1 MMESSLEQ
9 LKKHSV
15 VVADSG
21 DLELIKKFRP
31 RDATTNPSLILKAAQ
46 HECYKF
52 IIDKALREY
61 KNRSTGERLNAI
73 VAGFGIEIL
82 KIIGGR
88 VSSEIDARLSF
99 DEEAMVDSAKN
110 IISIYEH
117 SGVNRERILVKIA
130 ATWEGVSAAKILEG
144 EGIHCNLTLIFSLE
158 QALICGQANVTL
170 ISPFVGRIL
179 DWYSKNNP
187 AIDFSTNDPG
197 VSSVK
202 TIYKCYKTRGHKTE
216 VMGASFRNMGEIIS
230 LAGCDLLTIGPK
242 FLEELQFATAKV
254 DRQIESDATVP
265 DMLPASLSE
274 KEFRF
279 LLNENQMAT
288 EKLSEGIRL
297 FVKDTN
303 SLERMLSEH

>member
-1 MMESSLEQ
+1 MESSLEQ
-9 LKKHSV
+9 LKKYSV

-21 DLELIKKFRP
+21 DLELIKKFCP

-46 HECYKF
+46 QGCYKF

-61 KNRSTGERLNAI
+61 KNKSTGECLNAV
-73 VAGFGIEIL
+73 VAGFGMEIL

-99 DEEAMVDSAKN
+99 DREAMVDSARN
-110 IISIYEH
+110 IVSIYEH
-117 SGVNRERILVKIA
+117 NGVDRERILVKIA
-130 ATWEGVSAAKILEG
+130 ATWEGVSAAKILEQ

-179 DWYSKNNP
+179 DWYSKNDP
-187 AIDFSTNDPG
+187 SIDFSANDPG

-202 TIYKCYKTRGHKTE
+202 TIYKCYKTRGYKTE
-216 VMGASFRNMGEIIS
+216 IMGASFRNMDEIIS

-254 DRQIESDATVP
+254 DRQIESNVTVP
-265 DMLPASLSE
+265 DTVPASLLE
-274 KEFRF
+274 REFRF

-303 SLERMLSEH
+303 NLERMLSEH

>member
-1 MMESSLEQ
+1 MESSLEQ

-15 VVADSG
+15 VVTDSG

-46 HECYKF
+46 QECYKF
-52 IIDKALREY
+52 IIDKVLREY
-61 KNRSTGERLNAI
+61 KNKSMGERLNAV
-73 VAGFGIEIL
+73 VAGFGVEIL
-82 KIIGGR
+82 RIIGGR
-88 VSSEIDARLSF
+88 VSSEIDARLSL
-99 DEEAMVDSAKN
+99 DREAMIDSARN
-110 IISIYEH
+110 IVSIYEH
-117 SGVNRERILVKIA
+117 NGIDRERILVKIA
-130 ATWEGVSAAKILEG
+130 ATWEGVSAAKILEQ

-187 AIDFSTNDPG
+187 AIDFSLNDPG

-202 TIYKCYKTRGHKTE
+202 TIYKCYKTRGYKTE
-216 VMGASFRNMGEIIS
+216 IMGASFRNMGEIIS

-254 DRQIESDATVP
+254 DRQIESDANVP
-265 DMLPASLSE
+265 DTLPASLSE

-303 SLERMLSEH
+303 SLECILS